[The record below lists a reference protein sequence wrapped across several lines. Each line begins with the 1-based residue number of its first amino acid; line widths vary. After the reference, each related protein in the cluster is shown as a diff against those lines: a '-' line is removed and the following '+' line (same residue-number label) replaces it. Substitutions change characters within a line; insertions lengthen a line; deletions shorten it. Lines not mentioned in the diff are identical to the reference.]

1 MSWIDRPTYRL
12 RRFRFDSPRVS
23 PNIIRHLVVL
33 VAVVGLASTTSAA
46 DVIPHGQDKMPNPPL
61 SPAEAMKKMTLPE
74 GFKVELVASEPD
86 IINPVAM
93 TIDERGR
100 FWITESLEYPRHDAG
115 PGRDRIKVLESTKG
129 DGHIDKISVFAD
141 GLNIP
146 SAIAVGH
153 GGVWVC
159 NSPDILFM
167 QDTHGTGHADKR
179 EVVVTGF
186 GRYDTHELPNSLTW
200 GPDGYLYGLNGVFN
214 PAVIKQNGKEFR
226 FTCAMFRINPR
237 TREFEVFCEGT
248 SNPWGIA
255 FDPHGSAFVSAC
267 VVDHLWHLVETGY
280 YQRQGGPY
288 PPFTWIL
295 PSIVHERHQKAAYC
309 GLLYL
314 DTDAFPEKC
323 RDKLIMGNI
332 HGNCLNV
339 DSLKRNGSTYTASN
353 EPDFLTANDAWF
365 MPVSQKIGPDGC
377 LYVLD
382 WYDQYHCY
390 QDAQRDPGGI
400 DRRRGRLYRISYKGT
415 PHAGK
420 IDLGKETDAQLV
432 ERLKSPNIY
441 YRETAQRLLAERNSP
456 EARPLLEKLVL
467 DKQAPHSARMH
478 ALWSLMGA
486 GPLADEFHRL
496 LFDIDDTDLRAWAVR
511 AAGNM
516 KQFNDPI
523 LSCLI
528 GGHTDHPAHDVVL
541 QAVIAVGKHPKPDDY
556 YDPVTRLLAALHSA
570 ENDPLIPAIVWQNLG
585 PYVDKTPDKV
595 IERIESLDNAI
606 EFADNDDSLL
616 KSPAMAEFMPRLVD
630 RLIGRADSDIAP
642 VVTLLNLLVTGK
654 HLDAPARQKCL
665 ALLAQK
671 IQNRELTGARLDEL
685 KLKLEPIL
693 KPIIAA
699 PENPLF
705 LDAALLAASWKDP
718 VAIEAIRKIVVAVD
732 QPAERRL
739 QALAALLAARDYPVL
754 DAVAAIFAE
763 RTANSAS
770 LRAAILAAL
779 GRADDKRVGEI
790 VLKTYPN
797 LEPELQPKAI
807 ELLTQRPEWAKP
819 LLEAIG
825 RQEISANALNV
836 NQVQKL
842 LASRD
847 KDLVALVTAKWG
859 SVRTERNPQREQV
872 VADVRKLLQQR
883 HGDAQQGEAVF
894 KKVCAQCHKIY
905 GEGQDV
911 GPDITVNGRG
921 SFDQLLSNVL
931 DPSLVVGAGYQAR
944 LVVTNDGRTLTGLL
958 VEDNPQRIVLKE
970 QGGKLDTIPRAEV
983 DSVTVSKLSLMP
995 EGLEKQLTEKELL
1008 DVFEF
1013 LLWDK
1018 NPSDPAAKRL
1028 PGAPH

>member
-1 MSWIDRPTYRL
+1 MSSARRSSDVRPSL
-12 RRFRFDSPRVS
+12 
-23 PNIIRHLVVL
+23 L
-33 VAVVGLASTTSAA
+33 VARRSRLFHALLVLAICSSSFAFPAIAA
-46 DVIPHGQDKMPNPPL
+46 EVIPHGQDKMPGAAL
-61 SPAEAMKKMTLPE
+61 SPAEAMKKMTLPD
-74 GFKVELVASEPD
+74 GFAVELVAAEPD
-86 IINPVAM
+86 IVNPTAM
-93 TIDERGR
+93 TIDECGR
-100 FWITESLEYPRHDAG
+100 FWITESIEYPRHDAG
-115 PGRDRIKVLESTKG
+115 PGKDRIKVLESTKG
-129 DGHIDKISVFAD
+129 DGHIDKITVFAD

-146 SAIAVGH
+146 SGIAVGH

-214 PAVIKQNGKEFR
+214 EAVIKQRGKEFR

-255 FDPHGSAFVSAC
+255 WDPHGSAFVSAC

-309 GLLYL
+309 GLLYM
-314 DTDAFPEKC
+314 DTDAFPEKY
-323 RDKLIMGNI
+323 RDKLLMGNI
-332 HGNCLNV
+332 HGGCLNV
-339 DSLKRNGSTYTASN
+339 DSLRRNGSTYTASN

-390 QDAQRDPGGI
+390 QDAQRDPAGI
-400 DRRRGRLYRISYKGT
+400 DRRNGRLYRISYKGT
-415 PHAGK
+415 PHSGK

-441 YRETAQRLLAERNSP
+441 FRETAQRLLAERKSP

-467 DKQAPHSARMH
+467 DDKAAHKARMH
-478 ALWSLMGA
+478 ALWSLIAM
-486 GPLADEFHRL
+486 GPLDKVFHRRIL
-496 LFDIDDTDLRAWAVR
+496 ANDDEDLRAWGVR
-511 AAGNM
+511 ASGMM
-516 KQFNDPI
+516 KPLDPLDPVLLNAMCPTADPSPDVQLQKAI
-523 LSCLI
+523 AARKMPI
-528 GGHTDHPAHDVVL
+528 DPVVL
-541 QAVIAVGKHPKPDDY
+541 LLRV
-556 YDPVTRLLAALHSA
+556 LAAA
-570 ENDPLIPAIVWQNLG
+570 EKDPLIPAIVWQNLS
-585 PYVDKTPDKV
+585 PLIDD
-595 IERIESLDNAI
+595 RADAI
-606 EFADNDDSLL
+606 FKQIAKDEDLRRA
-616 KSPAMAEFMPRLVD
+616 PAMAEFMPRLID
-630 RLIGRADSDIAP
+630 RTLARPGGDVGPIVAYLGKVSGGDDRDVIAS
-642 VVTLLNLLVTGK
+642 
-654 HLDAPARQKCL
+654 QKCL

-671 IQNRELTGARLDEL
+671 VQNRELIGARLDEI
-685 KLKLEPIL
+685 KLQLEPIL

-699 PENPLF
+699 PDSPLF
-705 LDAALLAASWKDP
+705 LDAAFLGASWKDP
-718 VAIEAIRKIVVAVD
+718 VAIEAIRKTLTAID
-732 QPAERRL
+732 QPHERRL
-739 QALAALLAARDYPVL
+739 QALAALLAARDHPVL

-763 RTANSAS
+763 RKQNSAA
-770 LRAAILAAL
+770 LRAAILGAL
-779 GRADDKRVGEI
+779 GRADDSRVSEI
-790 VLKTYPN
+790 VLNVYRD

-825 RQEISANALNV
+825 RQEVSANALNV

-847 KDLVALVTAKWG
+847 KELVALVTTKWG
-859 SVRTERNPQREQV
+859 AVRTQRNPQREQV

-883 HGDAQQGEAVF
+883 HGDAKRGEAVF
-894 KKVCAQCHKIY
+894 KKVCAQCHRIY

-944 LVVTNDGRTLTGLL
+944 LVTTTDGRTLTGLL
-958 VEDNPQRIVLKE
+958 VEDSPQRVVLKE

-995 EGLEKQLTEKELL
+995 EGLEKQLTEKELI

-1018 NPSDPAAKRL
+1018 HPSDPAAKRL
-1028 PGAPH
+1028 PGAPRR

>member
-1 MSWIDRPTYRL
+1 MPQIDRLNCRL
-12 RRFRFDSPRVS
+12 
-23 PNIIRHLVVL
+23 
-33 VAVVGLASTTSAA
+33 AVVFGAIALCASSVAFRAA
-46 DVIPHGQDKMPNPPL
+46 AVDVVPHGQDRMPNPPL

-115 PGRDRIKVLESTKG
+115 PGKDRIKVLESTKG
-129 DGHIDKISVFAD
+129 DGHIDKITVFAD

-146 SAIAVGH
+146 SGIAVGH

-167 QDTHGTGHADKR
+167 RDTHGTGHADTR

-214 PAVIKQNGKEFR
+214 EAVIKQHGKEFR
-226 FTCAMFRINPR
+226 FTCAMYRINPR

-255 FDPHGSAFVSAC
+255 WDAHGSAFVSAC
-267 VVDHLWHLVETGY
+267 VVDHLWHLTETGY

-309 GLLYL
+309 GLLYM
-314 DTDAFPEKC
+314 DTDAFPEKY

-339 DSLKRNGSTYTASN
+339 DSLIRNGSTYTASN

-390 QDAQRDPGGI
+390 QDAQRDPNGI

-415 PHAGK
+415 PRAGK
-420 IDLGKETDAQLV
+420 IDLGKETDTQLV
-432 ERLKSPNIY
+432 ERLKSPNIF
-441 YRETAQRLLAERNSP
+441 YRETAQRILAERNSA

-467 DKQAPHSARMH
+467 DKNAPHKARMH
-478 ALWSLMGA
+478 ALWSLVGA
-486 GPLADEFHRL
+486 GSLDERFHL
-496 LFDIDDTDLRAWAVR
+496 GLFKNDDDDLRAWAVR

-516 KQFNDPI
+516 KELEPI
-523 LSCLI
+523 VACTIADSA
-528 GGHTDHPAHDVVL
+528 TADRSPDVVL
-541 QAVIAVGKHPKPDDY
+541 QAAIALGKHIQRVDHYNPIG
-556 YDPVTRLLAALHSA
+556 RLVETLAYAGR
-570 ENDPLIPAIVWQNLG
+570 DPLIPAIVWQNLG
-585 PYVDKTPDKV
+585 PTFDANADEV
-595 IERIESLDNAI
+595 IRAIEELNKDNA
-606 EFADNDDSLL
+606 FRKA
-616 KSPAMAEFMPRLVD
+616 PAMAEFMPRLIE
-630 RLIGRADSDIAP
+630 RLIGRANPDISA
-642 VVTLLNLLVTGK
+642 VANLLKVVAEAD
-654 HLDAPARQKCL
+654 HLNVQASQRCL
-665 ALLAQK
+665 VLLAQK
-671 IQNRELTGARLDEL
+671 VQNRELTGARLDEL
-685 KLKLEPIL
+685 KLKLEPVL

-699 PENPLF
+699 PDSPLF
-705 LDAALLAASWKDP
+705 LDAALLGASWKDS
-718 VAIEAIRKIVVAVD
+718 VSIEAIRKTLAATD

-763 RTANSAS
+763 RKRNPAA
-770 LRAAILAAL
+770 LRAAILGAL
-779 GRADDKRVGEI
+779 GRADDRRVGEI
-790 VLKTYPN
+790 VLKVYPN
-797 LEPELQPKAI
+797 LELELQPKAI
-807 ELLTQRPEWAKP
+807 ELITQRPEWAKP

-825 RQEISANALNV
+825 RQEVPANALNV

-872 VADVRKLLQQR
+872 VADVRKLLQQK
-883 HGDAQQGEAVF
+883 HGDAKQGEAVF
-894 KKVCAQCHKIY
+894 KRVCAQCHKIY

-931 DPSLVVGAGYQAR
+931 DPSLIVGAGYQAR
-944 LVVTNDGRTLTGLL
+944 LVITNDGRTLTGLL
-958 VEDNPQRIVLKE
+958 VEDNLQRIVLKE
-970 QGGKLDTIPRAEV
+970 QGGKLDTIPRTEV

-995 EGLEKQLTEKELL
+995 EGLEKQLTEKELI

-1018 NPSDPAAKRL
+1018 QPSDPAAKRL
-1028 PGAPH
+1028 PGAPR

>member
-1 MSWIDRPTYRL
+1 
-12 RRFRFDSPRVS
+12 
-23 PNIIRHLVVL
+23 
-33 VAVVGLASTTSAA
+33 
-46 DVIPHGQDKMPNPPL
+46 
-61 SPAEAMKKMTLPE
+61 
-74 GFKVELVASEPD
+74 
-86 IINPVAM
+86 
-93 TIDERGR
+93 
-100 FWITESLEYPRHDAG
+100 
-115 PGRDRIKVLESTKG
+115 
-129 DGHIDKISVFAD
+129 
-141 GLNIP
+141 
-146 SAIAVGH
+146 
-153 GGVWVC
+153 
-159 NSPDILFM
+159 
-167 QDTHGTGHADKR
+167 
-179 EVVVTGF
+179 VVVTGF

-214 PAVIKQNGKEFR
+214 EAVIKQHGKEFR
-226 FTCAMFRINPR
+226 FTCAMYRINPR

-267 VVDHLWHLVETGY
+267 VVDHLWHLTETGY

-309 GLLYL
+309 GLLYM
-314 DTDAFPEKC
+314 DTDAFPEKY

-339 DSLKRNGSTYTASN
+339 DSLRRNGSTYTASN

-467 DKQAPHSARMH
+467 DKNAPHKARMH
-478 ALWSLMGA
+478 ALWALLGA
-486 GPLADEFHRL
+486 GPLDSKFHVDLLYAD
-496 LFDIDDTDLRAWAVR
+496 DADLRAWAVR
-511 AAGNM
+511 AAGNA
-516 KQFNDPI
+516 
-523 LSCLI
+523 
-528 GGHTDHPAHDVVL
+528 AHLEPEIARHMRHVDDVSPDARL
-541 QAVIAVGKHPKPDDY
+541 QTAIAARKVNQRDAPGI
-556 YDPVTRLLAALHSA
+556 LLAVLVATR
-570 ENDPLIPAIVWQNLG
+570 EDPLIPAIVWQNLS
-585 PYVDKTPDKV
+585 PLIDDHADEIVEILRNLIQQDLERSDK
-595 IERIESLDNAI
+595 SLN
-606 EFADNDDSLL
+606 
-616 KSPAMAEFMPRLVD
+616 SPAMTEFIPRLIE
-630 RLIGRADSDIAP
+630 RLVARANTDASAIAN
-642 VVTLLNLLVTGK
+642 LLNLVAAAD
-654 HLDAPARQKCL
+654 HLNLTASRKCL
-665 ALLAQK
+665 ALIAQK
-671 IQNRELTGARLDEL
+671 VQNRELTGARLDEL

-699 PENPLF
+699 PNNPLF
-705 LDAALLAASWKDP
+705 LDAALVGASWKDP
-718 VAIEAIRKIVVAVD
+718 VAIEAIRKIVVASD

-739 QALAALLAARDYPVL
+739 QAIGALLAARDYPVL
-754 DAVAAIFAE
+754 DAVATIFAE
-763 RTANSAS
+763 RKRNSAA
-770 LRAAILAAL
+770 LRAAILGAL

-790 VLKTYPN
+790 VLKVYPN

-847 KDLVALVTAKWG
+847 KDLVALVAAKWG

-872 VADVRKLLQQR
+872 VADVRKLLQQK
-883 HGDAQQGEAVF
+883 HGDAKQGEAVF

-931 DPSLVVGAGYQAR
+931 DPSLIVGAGYQAR
-944 LVVTNDGRTLTGLL
+944 LVITNDGRTLTGLL

-995 EGLEKQLTEKELL
+995 EGLEKQLTEKELI

-1018 NPSDPAAKRL
+1018 QPSDPAAMRL

>member
-1 MSWIDRPTYRL
+1 MPQSDHLKCR
-12 RRFRFDSPRVS
+12 
-23 PNIIRHLVVL
+23 LVVL
-33 VAVVGLASTTSAA
+33 LTAIALCTSSVAFRAA
-46 DVIPHGQDKMPNPPL
+46 AAEVIPHGQDKMPNPPL

-74 GFKVELVASEPD
+74 GFAVELVASEPD

-115 PGRDRIKVLESTKG
+115 PGKDRIKVLESTKG
-129 DGHIDKISVFAD
+129 DGHIDKITVFAD

-146 SAIAVGH
+146 SGIAVGH

-267 VVDHLWHLVETGY
+267 VVDHLWHLTETGY

-309 GLLYL
+309 GLLYM
-314 DTDAFPEKC
+314 DTDAFPEKY

-339 DSLKRNGSTYTASN
+339 DSLRRNGSTYTASN

-390 QDAQRDPGGI
+390 QDAQRDPNGI

-420 IDLGKETDAQLV
+420 IDLGKESDAQLV

-441 YRETAQRLLAERNSP
+441 HREAAQRLLAERNSA
-456 EARPLLEKLVL
+456 EARPLLQKLVL
-467 DKQAPHSARMH
+467 DKQEPHKARMH
-478 ALWSLMGA
+478 ALWSLIGA
-486 GPLADEFHRL
+486 GPLELSFHKH
-496 LFDIDDTDLRAWAVR
+496 LFDEDDSDLRAWAVR
-511 AAGNM
+511 AAGNE
-516 KQFNDPI
+516 KEVSP
-523 LSCLI
+523 
-528 GGHTDHPAHDVVL
+528 
-541 QAVIAVGKHPKPDDY
+541 AVGVFLGPLSGDSSPEVRLQVAIALRKIDGGIGAQ
-556 YDPVTRLLAALHSA
+556 VRLLGVLERAG
-570 ENDPLIPAIVWQNLG
+570 NDPLIPPIVWQNLN
-585 PYVDKTPDKV
+585 PFVDGH
-595 IERIESLDNAI
+595 
-606 EFADNDDSLL
+606 ADEIFNSVAENDDLRNA
-616 KSPAMAEFMPRLVD
+616 PAMAEFMPRLID
-630 RLIGRADSDIAP
+630 RTLARAGGFDPILVYLARVSTGPHPDVIAS
-642 VVTLLNLLVTGK
+642 
-654 HLDAPARQKCL
+654 QKCL

-671 IQNRELTGARLDEL
+671 VQSRELTGARLDEL
-685 KLKLEPIL
+685 KLKIEPVL

-699 PENPLF
+699 PDSPLF
-705 LDAALLAASWKDP
+705 LDAALLGASWKDP
-718 VAIEAIRKIVVAVD
+718 VAIEAIRKTLAATE

-754 DAVAAIFAE
+754 DAVATIFAE
-763 RTANSAS
+763 RKRNPAA
-770 LRAAILAAL
+770 LRAAILGAL
-779 GRADDKRVGEI
+779 GRAEDRRVGEI
-790 VLKTYPN
+790 VLKVYRD

-872 VADVRKLLQQR
+872 VADVRKLLQQK
-883 HGDAQQGEAVF
+883 HGDAKQGEAVF

-944 LVVTNDGRTLTGLL
+944 LVITNDGRALTGLL

-995 EGLEKQLTEKELL
+995 EGLEKQLTEKELI

-1018 NPSDPAAKRL
+1018 HPSDPTAKRL
-1028 PGAPH
+1028 PGAPAIK